1 MPSTPRKVPSG
12 HETKSS
18 ILYLHSLGVRPMMIV
33 RLSGHPLVRDSLS
46 SPRTGLQRRRVRRVY
61 CLRRCKAGSP
71 SNFMFL
77 SNSVR
82 LLHKC
87 CTPWLPRPI
96 MAFLHVSYECEKP
109 GYSYVLPPS
118 CANKPPIR
126 EARIQIQ
133 ITFCAVEEAVLPRT
147 PLSRGVD
154 ISSGRSRNMAH
165 HRDRIPV
172 RGPEEGV

>member
-1 MPSTPRKVPSG
+1 MPSTPRKVLSG
-12 HETKSS
+12 HRTKSS

-46 SPRTGLQRRRVRRVY
+46 SPRTGLQQRRVRRVY

-82 LLHKC
+82 LPYEC
-87 CTPWLPRPI
+87 CAPWLLRPI
-96 MAFLHVSYECEKP
+96 MAFFHVSYECEKL
-109 GYSYVLPPS
+109 GYFYISPPS
-118 CANKPPIR
+118 RANNLPIR

-133 ITFCAVEEAVLPRT
+133 TAPSSSRVYSIEA
-147 PLSRGVD
+147 PLT
-154 ISSGRSRNMAH
+154 
-165 HRDRIPV
+165 
-172 RGPEEGV
+172 